1 MKYLCLAFEE
11 ESKLNALTREQW
23 VSLRQETLDYVK
35 DLRESGRL
43 IVTEPLQSASSA
55 VSIRVRDGNLSTTDG
70 PFAETKEQL
79 GGIFLIDVRDLNEAI
94 QIAAGW
100 PSARIGTIEVRPV
113 EAELR
118 HEGRYAPVY

>member
-23 VSLRQETLDYVK
+23 ASLRQETLDYVES
-35 DLRESGRL
+35 LRESGRL
-43 IVTEPLQSASSA
+43 IVTEPLQSANSA

-79 GGIFLIDVRDLNEAI
+79 GGYYLIEARDLNDAL
-94 QIAAGW
+94 QIASRI
-100 PSARIGTIEVRPV
+100 PSVRIGSIEVRPV
-113 EAELR
+113 E
-118 HEGRYAPVY
+118 VFS

>member
-23 VSLRQETLDYVK
+23 ARLRQETLDYVR
-35 DLRESGRL
+35 DLRESGQL
-43 IVTEPLQSASSA
+43 IVTEPLQSASTG

-79 GGIFLIDVRDLNEAI
+79 GGIFLIDARDLSEAI

-100 PSARIGTIEVRPV
+100 PSARIGTIEIRPV

-118 HEGRYAPVY
+118 HEGRYAPL